1 MSEAAKQPVATLQ
14 LEPLHPLFAAQV
26 RGLDLRRPL
35 TSAQVDAVED
45 AMSQYGVLLFRDQVI
60 DDDQHAQFTRNFG
73 PIDAGL
79 TLANAPRKQRLK
91 NTDVIDLANMDADGN
106 VYPPEHA
113 RNVSLIANQMWHSDS
128 SFKNPPAKYSVLCG
142 IDVPDKGGETEFAD
156 QRAAYDAL
164 DDDAKLE
171 LEGLVAEHWAFHSRN
186 LLGNGGY
193 TQAGIEQ
200 LPAVDW
206 PLVQTVPESGRK
218 TLFVGVHTREIRGWA
233 TAPARMYLMDL
244 LEHATQREFVYRH
257 TWRNGDVLMWD
268 NRCTLHR
275 GRRYD
280 LAAKRE
286 IRRCTVELA

>member
-1 MSEAAKQPVATLQ
+1 MSEAVKQSVANLEVVSLQ
-14 LEPLHPLFAAQV
+14 PLFAAEV
-26 RGLDLRRPL
+26 RGLDLRKPL
-35 TSAQVDAVED
+35 ANAEVE
-45 AMSQYGVLLFRDQVI
+45 AIENAISHYAVLLFRDQLI
-60 DDDQHAQFTRNFG
+60 DDDEHAQFTRNFG

-79 TLANAPRKQRLK
+79 TLANAPRKQRLN

-106 VYPPEHA
+106 VYPPDHA

-142 IDVPDKGGETEFAD
+142 IDVPGKGGETEFAD

-164 DDDAKLE
+164 DDQMKSE

-193 TQAGIEQ
+193 TPAGIEQ

-218 TLFVGVHTREIRGWA
+218 TLFLGVHTREIRGWA

-286 IRRCTVELA
+286 IRRCTVELD

>member
-1 MSEAAKQPVATLQ
+1 MSEAVKQSVANLEVVSLQ
-14 LEPLHPLFAAQV
+14 PLFAAEV
-26 RGLDLRRPL
+26 RGLDLRKPL
-35 TSAQVDAVED
+35 ANAEVE
-45 AMSQYGVLLFRDQVI
+45 AIENAISHYAVLLFRDQLI
-60 DDDQHAQFTRNFG
+60 DDDEHAQFTRNFG

-79 TLANAPRKQRLK
+79 TLANAPRKQRLN

-106 VYPPEHA
+106 VYPPDHA
-113 RNVSLIANQMWHSDS
+113 RNVSLVANQMWHSDS

-142 IDVPDKGGETEFAD
+142 IDVPSKGGETEFAD

-164 DDDAKLE
+164 DDQMKSE

-193 TQAGIEQ
+193 TPAGIEQ

-218 TLFVGVHTREIRGWA
+218 TLFLGVHTREIRGWA

-286 IRRCTVELA
+286 IRRCTVELD

>member
-1 MSEAAKQPVATLQ
+1 MSEAAKQSVATFELVPLQ
-14 LEPLHPLFAAQV
+14 PLFAAEV
-26 RGLDLRRPL
+26 RGLDLRKPL
-35 TSAQVDAVED
+35 TEAEVDALEN
-45 AMSQYGVLLFRDQVI
+45 AISQYAVLLFRDQPLS
-60 DDDQHAQFTRNFG
+60 DDEHARFTRNFG

-79 TLANAPRKQRLK
+79 TLANAPRKQRLS

-106 VYPPEHA
+106 VYPPDHA

-164 DDDAKLE
+164 DDEAKSE

-200 LPAVDW
+200 LPAVEW

-218 TLFVGVHTREIRGWA
+218 TLFLGVHTREIRGWA

>member
-1 MSEAAKQPVATLQ
+1 MSEAVKHSVANLEVVSLQ
-14 LEPLHPLFAAQV
+14 PLFAAEV
-26 RGLDLRRPL
+26 RGLDLRKPL
-35 TSAQVDAVED
+35 ANAEVE
-45 AMSQYGVLLFRDQVI
+45 AIENAISHYAVLLFRDQLI
-60 DDDQHAQFTRNFG
+60 DDDEHAQFTRNFG

-79 TLANAPRKQRLK
+79 TLANAPRKQRLN

-106 VYPPEHA
+106 VYPPDHA
-113 RNVSLIANQMWHSDS
+113 RNVSLVANQMWHSDS
-128 SFKNPPAKYSVLCG
+128 SFKSPPAKYSVLCG
-142 IDVPDKGGETEFAD
+142 IDVPSKGGETEFAD

-164 DDDAKLE
+164 DDQMKSE

-193 TQAGIEQ
+193 TPAGIEQ

-218 TLFVGVHTREIRGWA
+218 TLFLGVHTREIRGWA

-286 IRRCTVELA
+286 IRRCTVELD